1 MPGCNHCP
9 SDEAAKST
17 VNNPGFRKVLWLAL
31 VANAA
36 MFFIEVG
43 ASWSAGSVSLLADS
57 LDFGG
62 DAANYAL
69 SLFVLGMALQTR
81 AKAALLKGI
90 SMGLYGVGVLAF
102 AGYAALYGE
111 IPSYATMGVVG
122 VMALIVNVGVAAMQY
137 RYRNGDSN
145 MRSVWL
151 CSRNDAIG
159 NLAVLGAA
167 LLVGLTQTAWPDLA
181 VAALMAFLGLTS
193 AIGVI
198 RQARAEMRGEATE
211 GASHSHG
218 HSH

>member
-1 MPGCNHCP
+1 MPGCNHCH
-9 SDEAAKST
+9 DEPNPNAG
-17 VNNPGFRKVLWLAL
+17 NNPGFRKVLWSAL
-31 VANAA
+31 IANAA
-36 MFFIEVG
+36 MFFIEIG
-43 ASWSAGSVSLLADS
+43 ASWAAGSVSLLADS

-81 AKAALLKGI
+81 AKAALIKGV
-90 SMGLYGVGVLAF
+90 SMGLYGTGVLAF
-102 AGYAALYGE
+102 ALYAAIHGNVPLYT
-111 IPSYATMGVVG
+111 TMGAV
-122 VMALIVNVGVAAMQY
+122 ALLALVVNVGVAAIQY

-167 LLVGLTQTAWPDLA
+167 LLVGVTQTAWPDLA
-181 VAALMAFLGLTS
+181 VAALMATLGLTAS
-193 AIGVI
+193 FSVI
-198 RQARAEMRGEATE
+198 KQARAEIRGEASA
-211 GASHSHG
+211 GAAHSHG

>member
-9 SDEAAKST
+9 SDEASKSAA
-17 VNNPGFRKVLWLAL
+17 NNPGFRKVLWIAL
-31 VANAA
+31 IANAA

-81 AKAALLKGI
+81 AKAALLKGV
-90 SMGLYGVGVLAF
+90 SMGLYGLGVLGF
-102 AGYAALYGE
+102 AAYAAMHGE
-111 IPSYATMGVVG
+111 VPSYATMGVVG
-122 VMALIVNVGVAAMQY
+122 LMALSVNVGVAAIQY

-167 LLVGLTQTAWPDLA
+167 LLVGVTQTAWPDLA
-181 VAALMAFLGLTS
+181 VAALMATLGLTS
-193 AIGVI
+193 SFSVI
-198 RQARAEMRGEATE
+198 KQARAEIRGEAPAA
-211 GASHSHG
+211 ASHSHG

>member
-1 MPGCNHCP
+1 MPGCNHCH
-9 SDEAAKST
+9 SDEAAKSSA
-17 VNNPGFRKVLWLAL
+17 NNPGFRKVLWIAL
-31 VANAA
+31 ISNAA
-36 MFFIEVG
+36 MFLIEVG

-90 SMGLYGVGVLAF
+90 SMGLYGLGVLGF
-102 AGYAALYGE
+102 AGYAAFHGE
-111 IPSYATMGVVG
+111 VPAYATMGVVG
-122 VMALIVNVGVAAMQY
+122 FMALVVNVGVAAMQY

-159 NLAVLGAA
+159 NLAVLCAA
-167 LLVGLTQTAWPDLA
+167 LLVGVTQTAWPDLA
-181 VAALMAFLGLTS
+181 VAALMATLGLTAS
-193 AIGVI
+193 VSVIG
-198 RQARAEMRGEATE
+198 QARAELRGEAP
-211 GASHSHG
+211 AADPHSHG

>member
-9 SDEAAKST
+9 SDEASKSAA
-17 VNNPGFRKVLWLAL
+17 NNPGFRKVLWIAL
-31 VANAA
+31 IANAA

-81 AKAALLKGI
+81 AKAALLKGV
-90 SMGLYGVGVLAF
+90 SMGLYGLGVLGF
-102 AGYAALYGE
+102 AAYAAMHGE
-111 IPSYATMGVVG
+111 VPSYATMGVVG
-122 VMALIVNVGVAAMQY
+122 LMALSVNVGVAAIQY

-167 LLVGLTQTAWPDLA
+167 LLVGVTQTAWPDLA
-181 VAALMAFLGLTS
+181 VAALMATLGLTAS
-193 AIGVI
+193 VSVI
-198 RQARAEMRGEATE
+198 KQARAEIRGEAPAA
-211 GASHSHG
+211 ASHSHG

>member
-9 SDEAAKST
+9 SDEAAKSAAID
-17 VNNPGFRKVLWLAL
+17 PGFRKVLWIAL
-31 VANAA
+31 IANAA

-43 ASWSAGSVSLLADS
+43 ASWRSGSVALLADA

-81 AKAALLKGI
+81 AKAAMLKGI
-90 SMGLYGVGVLAF
+90 SMGLYGTGVLAF
-102 AGYAALYGE
+102 AVFTAFQGE
-111 IPSYATMGVVG
+111 VPSYATMGVVG
-122 VMALIVNVGVAAMQY
+122 VMALSVNVSVAAIQY
-137 RYRNGDSN
+137 RYRKGDSN

-167 LLVGLTQTAWPDLA
+167 VLVGVTQTAWPDLA
-181 VAALMAFLGLTS
+181 VAALMATLGLTAS
-193 AIGVI
+193 VSVI
-198 RQARAEMRGEATE
+198 KQARAELRGEAV
-211 GASHSHG
+211 AQAPHSHSH
-218 HSH
+218 

>member
-9 SDEAAKST
+9 SDEAAKSAA
-17 VNNPGFRKVLWLAL
+17 NNPGFRKVLWIAL
-31 VANAA
+31 IANAA

-43 ASWSAGSVSLLADS
+43 ASWSSGSVSLLADA

-81 AKAALLKGI
+81 AKAALLKGV
-90 SMGLYGVGVLAF
+90 SMGLYGTGVLAF
-102 AGYAALYGE
+102 AVYAAFQGE
-111 IPSYATMGVVG
+111 VPAYATMGVVG
-122 VMALIVNVGVAAMQY
+122 LMALAVNVGVAAMQY

-167 LLVGLTQTAWPDLA
+167 LLVGVTQTAWPDLA
-181 VAALMAFLGLTS
+181 VAALMATLGLTAS
-193 AIGVI
+193 FSVI
-198 RQARAEMRGEATE
+198 KQARAELRGEAPA
-211 GASHSHG
+211 GDSHSHG

>member
-1 MPGCNHCP
+1 MPGCNHCH
-9 SDEAAKST
+9 SDDAAKSAA
-17 VNNPGFRKVLWLAL
+17 NNPGFRKVLWIAL
-31 VANAA
+31 IANAA

-90 SMGLYGVGVLAF
+90 SMGLYGMGVLAF
-102 AGYAALYGE
+102 AVYAAFQGE
-111 IPSYATMGVVG
+111 VPSYATMGVVG
-122 VMALIVNVGVAAMQY
+122 SMALAVNVGVAAIQY

-167 LLVGLTQTAWPDLA
+167 FLVGVTQTAWPDLA
-181 VAALMAFLGLTS
+181 VAALMATLGLTS
-193 AIGVI
+193 SISVI
-198 RQARAEMRGEATE
+198 RQARAELRGEISA
-211 GASHSHG
+211 GAPHSHG
-218 HSH
+218 HTH